1 MNIEPVKNAL
11 AAAAKNGQAPIQEE
25 IELILSPGAG
35 VYDGRYANNGW
46 LNELPD
52 PVTKATGSIPFFL
65 AYTTRRK
72 WDLKME
78 TWQPSRRDPEASK
91 RRCSFSPAKPPAL
104 RDSRWDTGGGQA
116 TLRWVSEPTG
126 IL

>member
-11 AAAAKNGQAPIQEE
+11 AAAAKNGQAPMPAE

-52 PVTKATGSIPFFL
+52 PVTKATWGNPLSSCH
-65 AYTTRRK
+65 TRRG
-72 WDLKME
+72 E
-78 TWQPSRRDPEASK
+78 N
-91 RRCSFSPAKPPAL
+91 
-104 RDSRWDTGGGQA
+104 
-116 TLRWVSEPTG
+116 G
-126 IL
+126 I